1 MTEKRANE
9 ILRTKYPE
17 ATITKGQYYGGSC
30 SGRIVVVFQPGGKV
44 YQYHGCSTYQ
54 QILERLGFNILYK
67 HNVTNMEN
75 EIKRLE
81 AEIEAGG
88 YENFFVLP
96 GEDEWCTYSEEEIA
110 QMRSEIESIKNELAT
125 AIID

>member
-17 ATITKGQYYGGSC
+17 AEIVKNMGGVAN
-30 SGRIVVVFQPGGKV
+30 GRIAVIYQPGGKV
-44 YQYHGCSTYQ
+44 YAYQASSYQ
-54 QILERLGFNILYK
+54 QVLAKLGFKILYK
-67 HNVTNMEN
+67 HNVDNMKE

-81 AEIEAGG
+81 TEIEAGG
-88 YENFFVLP
+88 YENMFVLP
-96 GEDEWCTYSEEEIA
+96 GEDEWYTYTEEEIA
-110 QMRSEIESIKNELAT
+110 QMRSEIDRIKNELAT